1 MVKHISEE
9 EISAWVDR
17 QLNSGEMGRIE
28 SHLRGCGECRAA
40 AGEMAAVAEAFRSTE
55 IAELPPYLWSRIAKN
70 LNEAALPRRKGLRSW
85 LLPAAG
91 RPIWARAAATV
102 LAVMVLAMG
111 GTIFIEHRSAADFE
125 KRALA
130 EMQIAQNSLAAL
142 DAETYNPFR
151 TTGAASGEGNPFSRD
166 QLSPDI
172 NPFRSAAGDR

>member
-1 MVKHISEE
+1 M
-9 EISAWVDR
+9 
-17 QLNSGEMGRIE
+17 
-28 SHLRGCGECRAA
+28 
-40 AGEMAAVAEAFRSTE
+40 AEAFRSTE
-55 IAELPPYLWSRIAKN
+55 IAELPPYLWSRIATN
-70 LNEAALPRRKGLRSW
+70 LNESASPRRPGLPSW

-91 RPIWARAAATV
+91 RPIWTRAAATV

-130 EMQIAQNSLAAL
+130 EMQLAQNSLAAL

-151 TTGAASGEGNPFSRD
+151 TTGAAFGEGNPFSRD